1 MATQYQGTGR
11 RKTSVARV
19 RLVDGSGKFIIN
31 KRDMDEY
38 FDYETLKII
47 DALST
52 LAGSAGIPV
61 AKNLQSRPELA
72 EIPALEVNSDD
83 DMID

>member
-47 DALST
+47 AKAPLNIINRTFYSSSFQLSYT
-52 LAGSAGIPV
+52 VLPL
-61 AKNLQSRPELA
+61 LQR
-72 EIPALEVNSDD
+72 
-83 DMID
+83 